1 MSKAPASPGSSF
13 AGQTHVFDLR
23 VYYEDT
29 DAGGIVYYANYLKFA
44 ERARTE
50 VLRELG
56 VAQREL
62 MEGEGLAFAVR
73 RCTVDYVAPAR
84 LDDLLQIH
92 STVRA
97 LGAASLDIEQSIRR
111 APDSQEDGVGELVRL
126 DVKLAVINKS
136 GRASRIPEDIAELLR
151 PYVVDAEGPS
161 STKEHS
167 VNPHN
172 KKRA

>member
-1 MSKAPASPGSSF
+1 MSKPLSSF
-13 AGQTHVFDLR
+13 AGQTHLFDLR

-73 RCTVDYVAPAR
+73 RCAVDFFAPAK
-84 LDDLLQIH
+84 LDDELQIH

-97 LGAASLDIEQSIRR
+97 LGPASLDIEQSIRR
-111 APDSQEDGVGELVRL
+111 SDGVGELVRL
-126 DVKLAVINKS
+126 DVKIVVINKS
-136 GRASRIPEDIAELLR
+136 GRASRIPEDVAELLR
-151 PYVVDAEGPS
+151 PYVVDAEGS
-161 STKEHS
+161 GSQNQDS
-167 VNPHN
+167 VKPHN

>member
-1 MSKAPASPGSSF
+1 MSKPPANSGSSF
-13 AGQTHVFDLR
+13 AGQTHLFDLR

-73 RCTVDYVAPAR
+73 RCTVDYFAPAK
-84 LDDLLQIH
+84 LDDELQIH

-97 LGAASLDIEQSIRR
+97 LGPASLDIEQSIRR
-111 APDSQEDGVGELVRL
+111 SDGVGELVRL
-126 DVKLAVINKS
+126 DVKIVVINKS
-136 GRASRIPEDIAELLR
+136 GRASRIPEDVAELLR
-151 PYVVDAEGPS
+151 PYVVDAEGS
-161 STKEHS
+161 GSQNQDS
-167 VNPHN
+167 VKPHN

>member
-1 MSKAPASPGSSF
+1 MSKPPFNSGSSF
-13 AGQTHVFDLR
+13 AGQTHLFDLR

-73 RCTVDYVAPAR
+73 RCTVDYFAPAK
-84 LDDLLQIH
+84 LDDELQIH

-97 LGAASLDIEQSIRR
+97 LGPASLDIEQSIRR
-111 APDSQEDGVGELVRL
+111 SDGVGELVRL
-126 DVKLAVINKS
+126 DVKIVVINKS
-136 GRASRIPEDIAELLR
+136 GRASRIPEDVAELLR
-151 PYVVDAEGPS
+151 PYVVDAEGS
-161 STKEHS
+161 GSQNQDS
-167 VNPHN
+167 VKPHN

>member
-1 MSKAPASPGSSF
+1 MSKPLSSF
-13 AGQTHVFDLR
+13 AGQTHLFDLR

-73 RCTVDYVAPAR
+73 RCTVDYFAPAK
-84 LDDLLQIH
+84 LDDELQIH
-92 STVRA
+92 STVRG
-97 LGAASLDIEQSIRR
+97 LGPASLDIEQSIRR
-111 APDSQEDGVGELVRL
+111 SDGVGELVRL
-126 DVKLAVINKS
+126 DVKIVVINKS
-136 GRASRIPEDIAELLR
+136 GRASRIPEDVAELLR
-151 PYVVDAEGPS
+151 PYVVDAEGS
-161 STKEHS
+161 GSQNQDS
-167 VNPHN
+167 VKPHN

>member
-1 MSKAPASPGSSF
+1 MSKASGF
-13 AGQTHVFDLR
+13 IGQTHVLRLR

-56 VAQREL
+56 VGQREL

-73 RCTVDYVAPAR
+73 RCAADYLAPAR
-84 LDDLLQIH
+84 LDDELEVH

-97 LGAASLDIEQSIRR
+97 LGPASIDLEQNVRR
-111 APDSQEDGVGELVRL
+111 SDGVGELVNIE
-126 DVKLAVINKS
+126 VKLVVINKS
-136 GRASRIPEDIAELLR
+136 GRASRIPEDVAELLK
-151 PYVVDAEGPS
+151 PFVVGGEG
-161 STKEHS
+161 EDS
-167 VNPHN
+167 VKPHN